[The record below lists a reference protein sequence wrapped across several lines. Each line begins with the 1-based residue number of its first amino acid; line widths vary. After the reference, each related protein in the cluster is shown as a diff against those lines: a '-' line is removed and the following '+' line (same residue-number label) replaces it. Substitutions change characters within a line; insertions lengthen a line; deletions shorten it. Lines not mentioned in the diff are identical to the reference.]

1 MKLELLT
8 LSNFSLEGLDIAASL
23 EVVALQL
30 EIESNFSFNILLHV
44 GNGSCVSISESIDRK
59 SVV

>member
-44 GNGSCVSISESIDRK
+44 GNGSCVSISESIR
-59 SVV
+59 